1 MNTQFWQKVNN
12 LIKSQ
17 NKTQQSVSVDCGLN
31 PRRIQNLSA
40 TNRLPDVIEAKK
52 IADALG
58 VPLESLVSDE
68 KSDFKPSIDR
78 IRGLLKDIEKE
89 LDNI

>member
-17 NKTQQSVSVDCGLN
+17 NKTQQGVSIDCGFN
-31 PRRIQNLSA
+31 PRRIQNLSS

-68 KSDFKPSIDR
+68 KSDFKPSINR

>member
-17 NKTQQSVSVDCGLN
+17 NKTQQGVSIDCGFN
-31 PRRIQNLSA
+31 PRRIQNLSS

-52 IADALG
+52 IADVLG
-58 VPLESLVSDE
+58 VSLESLVSDE
-68 KSDFKPSIDR
+68 KSDFKPSITR
-78 IRGLLKDIEKE
+78 IRSLLKDIEKE

>member
-17 NKTQQSVSVDCGLN
+17 NKTQQGVSIDCGFN
-31 PRRIQNLSA
+31 PRRIQNLSS

-68 KSDFKPSIDR
+68 KSDFKPSITR